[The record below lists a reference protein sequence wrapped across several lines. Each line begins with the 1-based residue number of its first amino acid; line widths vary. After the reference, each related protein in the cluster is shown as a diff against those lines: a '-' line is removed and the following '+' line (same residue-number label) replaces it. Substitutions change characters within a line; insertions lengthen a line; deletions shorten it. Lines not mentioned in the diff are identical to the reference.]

1 MAYIRLVNMIFYG
14 YHGVAA
20 AEKETGRRY
29 EVDCEIETSIAKAAE
44 SDHLDDA
51 VSYLS
56 VYKIVEEFLENH
68 RYNLLETLAERL
80 RKEIQKKIG
89 ASRVTLRVRKRIPPV
104 PGNID
109 YVEVETSGEKLEVSN
124 VANVFLGLG
133 ANEGDREANIKK
145 AIDLLN
151 QSEDIRI
158 KAVSSLYES
167 KAVGVPDQPNY
178 VNCVIKVETGR
189 DPHSL
194 LKATKSIEA
203 ALGRQPDTHT
213 LPRPMDIDILLYG
226 DMDLDSLDLMIPH
239 SRLKT
244 RRFVMEP
251 LLEIDPDAIDPKT
264 SRPLRD
270 FLDEVMS
277 QEMVKIKNSDE
288 VWDG

>member
-1 MAYIRLVNMIFYG
+1 MNMIFYG

-20 AEKETGRRY
+20 AERETGRRY
-29 EVDCEIETSIAKAAE
+29 EVDCEIKTDFAKAAR

-51 VSYLS
+51 INYLS
-56 VYKIVEEFLENH
+56 IYKTVEDFLENH

-80 RKEIQKKIG
+80 REEIQKKTG
-89 ASRVTLRVRKRIPPV
+89 ASNVTLRVRKRIPPV

-109 YVEVETSGEKLEVSN
+109 YVEVETSGEKLEVLN

-133 ANEGDREANIKK
+133 ANEGDTDANIRK

-151 QSEDIRI
+151 QSEGIRI

-167 KAVGVPDQPNY
+167 AAVGVSEQPDY
-178 VNCVIKVETGR
+178 VNCVIKIETGLK
-189 DPHSL
+189 PHAV
-194 LKATKSIEA
+194 LKITKSIEA

-226 DMDLDSLDLMIPH
+226 DIDLDSLDLMIPH

-244 RRFVMEP
+244 RRFVLEP
-251 LLEIDPDAIDPKT
+251 LLEIAPDAIDPVT
-264 SRPLRD
+264 SRPLRE
-270 FLDEVMS
+270 FLDDVMS
-277 QEMVKIKNSDE
+277 QKMIKVKNPNE

>member
-1 MAYIRLVNMIFYG
+1 MIFYG

-29 EVDCEIETSIAKAAE
+29 EVDCEIETNIAKAAR

-80 RKEIQKKIG
+80 RREIQKRTG

-133 ANEGDREANIKK
+133 ANEGDREANIKR

-151 QSEDIRI
+151 QTGDIRI

-167 KAVGVPDQPNY
+167 KAVGVPGQPNY

-194 LKATKSIEA
+194 LKTTQSIEA

-226 DMDLDSLDLMIPH
+226 DIDLDSLDLMIPH

-244 RRFVMEP
+244 RRFVIEP

-277 QEMVKIKNSDE
+277 QEMVKIKDSDE

>member
-20 AEKETGRRY
+20 AERETGRRY
-29 EVDCEIETSIAKAAE
+29 EVDCEIETNIAKAAE

-80 RKEIQKKIG
+80 RREIQKRTG
-89 ASRVTLRVRKRIPPV
+89 APRVTLRVRKRIPPV

-151 QSEDIRI
+151 QSGDIRI

-167 KAVGVPDQPNY
+167 KAVGVSVQPKY

-226 DMDLDSLDLMIPH
+226 DIALDSLDLRIPH

-244 RRFVMEP
+244 RRFVIEP
-251 LLEIDPDAIDPKT
+251 LLEIDPNAIDPTT
-264 SRPLRD
+264 SKPLRD

>member
-20 AEKETGRRY
+20 AERETGRRY
-29 EVDCEIETSIAKAAE
+29 EVDCEIETDITKAAR

-51 VSYLS
+51 VNYLS
-56 VYKIVEEFLENH
+56 IYETVEEFLENH

-80 RKEIQKKIG
+80 REEIQKKTG

-109 YVEVETSGEKLEVSN
+109 YIEVETSGEKLEVCN

-133 ANEGDREANIKK
+133 ANEGDREANIQK

-151 QSEDIRI
+151 QTEDIRMR
-158 KAVSSLYES
+158 AVSSLYES
-167 KAVGVPDQPNY
+167 KAVGVSHQPDY
-178 VNCVIKVETGR
+178 VNCVIKIETGR

-194 LKATKSIEA
+194 LETTKSIEA
-203 ALGRQPDTHT
+203 ALGRQPDTHM

-226 DMDLDSLDLMIPH
+226 YIDLDSLDLMIPH

-244 RRFVMEP
+244 RRFVLEP
-251 LLEIDPDAIDPKT
+251 LLEIEPDAIDPVT
-264 SRPLRD
+264 SRPLRE

-277 QEMVKIKNSDE
+277 QKMIKVKKSDE

>member
-1 MAYIRLVNMIFYG
+1 MAFIRLVNMIFYG

-20 AEKETGRRY
+20 AERETGRRY
-29 EVDCEIETSIAKAAE
+29 EVDCEIETDITRAAD

-80 RKEIQKKIG
+80 RREIQKKTG
-89 ASRVTLRVRKRIPPV
+89 APRVTLRVRKRIPPV

-109 YVEVETSGEKLEVSN
+109 YVEVETSGDKLEVFK

-133 ANEGDREANIKK
+133 ANEGDREGNIKK
-145 AIDLLN
+145 AIDLLS
-151 QSEDIRI
+151 QSEVIRI

-167 KAVGVPDQPNY
+167 QPVGASDQPDY
-178 VNCVIKVETGR
+178 VNCVVKIETGC

-194 LKATKSIEA
+194 LGITKSIEA
-203 ALGRQPDTHT
+203 ALGRQPDTHM

-226 DMDLDSLDLMIPH
+226 DIDLDSLDLMIPH

-244 RRFVMEP
+244 RRFVLEP
-251 LLEIDPDAIDPKT
+251 LLEIEPDAIDPST
-264 SRPLRD
+264 SRPLSES
-270 FLDEVMS
+270 LNEVMS
-277 QEMVKIKNSDE
+277 QKMTKVKNSDE